1 MSVAAATFR
10 HVADD
15 RPPLWRFSRP
25 IRLTGDRPRR
35 PPAERMRSAHDTPPD
50 SLTAALP
57 SRERRSPALALAD
70 GSGAAVLAGTGRED
84 THRPSA
90 GPGSP
95 VVGPHSKDAH
105 SALLLVDESVLDV
118 DPAGAHPGQ
127 VPDEA
132 LVAGRSGERV
142 FLEQVDERLGF
153 RLEPARGELLRVLR
167 GLLRENDAPHGY
179 HCTSTTASSRSS
191 RAAAFKLSAIPGT
204 PCRYRVS

>member
-1 MSVAAATFR
+1 MTTL
-10 HVADD
+10 
-15 RPPLWRFSRP
+15 PK
-25 IRLTGDRPRR
+25 
-35 PPAERMRSAHDTPPD
+35 
-50 SLTAALP
+50 SLASALP
-57 SRERRSPALALAD
+57 SRERHSPALALAD

-95 VVGPHSKDAH
+95 VVSPHSKDAH
-105 SALLLVDESVLDV
+105 SALLLEDLVDESVLDV

-153 RLEPARGELLRVLR
+153 RLEPA
-167 GLLRENDAPHGY
+167 
-179 HCTSTTASSRSS
+179 
-191 RAAAFKLSAIPGT
+191 
-204 PCRYRVS
+204 